1 MLVSYVNMNY
11 ANAKTKAMF
20 MEKTSG
26 MEREGEQKKL
36 VMSCSVL
43 NDITIALLYFLVPVW
58 DGDEVGSYSK

>member
-1 MLVSYVNMNY
+1 MLVSYVNMSY

-43 NDITIALLYFLVPVW
+43 NDITIAQNTSVH
-58 DGDEVGSYSK
+58 ERKTSSN

>member
-1 MLVSYVNMNY
+1 MFQEKQINSLKENMLVSYVNMSY

-43 NDITIALLYFLVPVW
+43 NDITIA
-58 DGDEVGSYSK
+58 

>member
-1 MLVSYVNMNY
+1 MLVSYVNMSY

-43 NDITIALLYFLVPVW
+43 NDITIA
-58 DGDEVGSYSK
+58 

>member
-1 MLVSYVNMNY
+1 MFQEKQINSLKENMLVSYVNMNY

-43 NDITIALLYFLVPVW
+43 NDITIA
-58 DGDEVGSYSK
+58 